1 MPKWW
6 FSAVVAALLVLG
18 GYQAWRAEQKE
29 AEIRFLIQAR
39 RIDADQI
46 RELMHAVTL
55 SRQTIEGEKTR
66 AFLAGVTQAQVEP
79 ALSQIWHEGYDR
91 GTAVA
96 MEGKQN
102 DREEGPSHEDL
113 AR

>member
-1 MPKWW
+1 MQKWGL
-6 FSAVVAALLVLG
+6 SVLAALVVLV

-29 AEIRFLIQAR
+29 AEIRFLMQAR

-46 RELMHAVTL
+46 RELMHAAAL
-55 SRQTIEGEKTR
+55 SNQALEGEKTR
-66 AFLAGVTQAQVEP
+66 AYLAGVTQAQVAPE
-79 ALSQIWHEGYDR
+79 LRQIWHEGYDR

-96 MEGKQN
+96 MEGAKSE
-102 DREEGPSHEDL
+102 RKEGPSSEDL